1 MARPIRVEFEGA
13 VYHVTAR
20 GNERRAIYR
29 DDGDR
34 ERFLEAVGQ
43 CVEQFGVIVHAYCLM
58 VNHYHLLVETPRGN
72 LSRSLGW
79 LQTTYS
85 IRFNRRHSRSGHLFQ
100 GRYKA
105 IVVEADE
112 YAKELIRYIHLNP
125 VRPRDKR
132 KPVPAERRKDLA
144 RYPWSS
150 HRAYSGNRKPPQW
163 LCLDWLSYWGIR
175 RKQAQQSYRK
185 DIACCFGDVVRNPMS
200 DLRQG
205 IALTGE
211 SLWEDVRR
219 LIDHKGG
226 QEEIRWKQL
235 IGDLAVRAKVCE
247 CVASIADKRLQ
258 IWARLRLAAERAV
271 DLSREYGYRDGSGV
285 LRVAQ
290 RLEHRSRGDKQLA
303 RQLSG
308 IRKKMELANVKR

>member
-1 MARPIRVEFEGA
+1 
-13 VYHVTAR
+13 
-20 GNERRAIYR
+20 
-29 DDGDR
+29 
-34 ERFLEAVGQ
+34 
-43 CVEQFGVIVHAYCLM
+43 M

-132 KPVPAERRKDLA
+132 KPVPVERRKDLV

-150 HRAYSGNRKPPQW
+150 HQAYSGKRKPPQW

-175 RKQAQQSYRK
+175 RNQARQSYRK

-219 LIDHKGG
+219 LIDHK
-226 QEEIRWKQL
+226 
-235 IGDLAVRAKVCE
+235 AV
-247 CVASIADKRLQ
+247 KR
-258 IWARLRLAAERAV
+258 RF
-271 DLSREYGYRDGSGV
+271 DGS
-285 LRVAQ
+285 
-290 RLEHRSRGDKQLA
+290 
-303 RQLSG
+303 
-308 IRKKMELANVKR
+308 N

>member
-29 DDGDR
+29 DDQDR
-34 ERFLEAVGQ
+34 KLFLETLEQCADRFGAV
-43 CVEQFGVIVHAYCLM
+43 VHAYCLM
-58 VNHYHLLVETPRGN
+58 PNHYHLLFETPRGN
-72 LSRSLGW
+72 LSRALGW

-85 IRFNRRHSRSGHLFQ
+85 VRFNRKYSRSGHLFQ

-112 YAKELIRYIHLNP
+112 YAKELVRYIHLNP

-132 KPVPAERRKDLA
+132 KPIPVERRKELA

-150 HRAYSGNRKPPQW
+150 HQAYTGKRKPPEW
-163 LCLDWLSYWGIR
+163 LCLDWLGYWGVR
-175 RKQAQQSYRK
+175 RIAAQQVYRK
-185 DIACCFGDVVRNPMS
+185 DMARCFGEVVRNPMS

-205 IALTGE
+205 IALAGDG
-211 SLWEDVRR
+211 LWNHVRR
-219 LIDHKGG
+219 LIDSKEG
-226 QEEIRWKQL
+226 QEEIRWKRYE
-235 IGDLAVRAKVCE
+235 GDIVLRAEVREFVE
-247 CVASIADKRLQ
+247 SLTERRLQ

-271 DLSREYGYRDGSGV
+271 DLAKEFDYRDGSGV

-290 RLEHRSRGDKQLA
+290 RLEKRSLEDKKLA
-303 RQLSG
+303 RELAE
-308 IRKKMELANVKR
+308 IRKRIKLAIVKS